1 MVAGQAVGH
10 GVKVGAKAV
19 EMKAK
24 AGAEA
29 IAHGAEK
36 IGKQRFFPIQI

>member
-1 MVAGQAVGH
+1 MAAGQTVGH
-10 GVKVGAKAV
+10 GVKIGAKAV

-29 IAHGAEK
+29 IAQGAEK
-36 IGKQRFFPIQI
+36 IGIF